1 MDALLPWAIGAAETL
16 VKVLLAVAVVG
27 FVVLAWRLVRHP
39 PMRAVDG
46 TARDLALASALAIVV
61 VLTLLTP
68 SVEGEA
74 PQVRLVPFIDLF
86 EALDG
91 RGSLRFAIAELV
103 GNVVLFIP
111 LGMALR
117 WRFPSLEVLQV
128 GALALAASVAVEL
141 TQGLTGAGRW
151 SDSTD
156 VVMNTIGGVIGAGLA
171 LPGMAR
177 VRER

>member
-1 MDALLPWAIGAAETL
+1 VDSLLPWAIGAAETL
-16 VKVLLAVAVVG
+16 VKVLLAIAVVG
-27 FVVLAWRLVRHP
+27 FAVFAWRLVRHP

-46 TARDLALASALAIVV
+46 TARDLALASALAIVL

-91 RGSLRFAIAELV
+91 RGSLRFAVAELI

-117 WRFPSLEVLQV
+117 WRFPWLEVLHV
-128 GALALAASVAVEL
+128 GALVLATSAAVEL
-141 TQGLTGAGRW
+141 VQGLTGAGRW

-156 VVMNTIGGVIGAGLA
+156 VIMNTLGGVVGAALAGLGLA
-171 LPGMAR
+171 Q
-177 VRER
+177 VREP